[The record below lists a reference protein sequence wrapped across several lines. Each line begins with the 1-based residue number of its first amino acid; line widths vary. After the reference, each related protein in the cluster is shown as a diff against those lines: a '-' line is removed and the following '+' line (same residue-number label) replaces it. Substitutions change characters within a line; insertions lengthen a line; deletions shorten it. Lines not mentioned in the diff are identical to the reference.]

1 MAMANWCQR
10 KCWRGKKKK
19 ELQFTHVFGCC
30 PRACPQPQCPE
41 AQLTK
46 ILVLCWALQTKTL
59 RVRSNGC
66 LLQYSSQDEEV
77 LLAANR
83 YAACAVASFTLSHTK
98 RKRGTVCR
106 LQACFS
112 PLTVFP
118 KFFLLVKLRRQE
130 KESGPGRGG
139 GGTDLRHVAMRQV
152 AMHCLNEG
160 NGFCYDHTA

>member
-1 MAMANWCQR
+1 ML
-10 KCWRGKKKK
+10 KKREREKK
-19 ELQFTHVFGCC
+19 RVAVHSRVC

-46 ILVLCWALQTKTL
+46 ILVLWWALQTKIL

-77 LLAANR
+77 LQAANR
-83 YAACAVASFTLSHTK
+83 YAVCAVASFTLSHTK
-98 RKRGTVCR
+98 RKRGTECR

-118 KFFLLVKLRRQE
+118 EFFSLVKLRQQE

-139 GGTDLRHVAMRQV
+139 GGTDLHHVAMRQ
-152 AMHCLNEG
+152 AAIHCLNEG
-160 NGFCYDHTA
+160 NCFYYDHTA